1 MNTTYKSRV
10 PSPFRVN
17 RSKPYQATKTEQKDT
32 LRDEMKKL
40 LGVYQFTATFE
51 EDVQTATTFNQVP
64 GLVAFICT
72 LKMGDKVIGQGRGTT
87 AINQVNRFI
96 VRNISFAFNASLV
109 DAVVRSTKIQD
120 SFRPDA
126 TPHPWSEANS
136 ASPSAYKA
144 DAPETS
150 DVATP
155 KQVEY
160 LRQLISVNMDEGE
173 RENMEAQLSEM
184 TKQEASKMI
193 ESFRR

>member
-1 MNTTYKSRV
+1 M
-10 PSPFRVN
+10 
-17 RSKPYQATKTEQKDT
+17 
-32 LRDEMKKL
+32 
-40 LGVYQFTATFE
+40 
-51 EDVQTATTFNQVP
+51 
-64 GLVAFICT
+64 AFICT

-126 TPHPWSEANS
+126 TPHPWTEANS

-144 DAPETS
+144 SEQDSS
-150 DVATP
+150 DIATP

-160 LRQLISVNMDEGE
+160 LRQLIQINCEEEE
-173 RENMEAQLSEM
+173 RENMEAQLGEL

-193 ESFRR
+193 ESFRY